1 MDNEYPEEEKTQ
13 EKEEFNIALQPD
25 KIIKTIEAL
34 EKRIDDRF
42 PNSSLTK
49 TCSGFLD
56 IAQHSHENIVYIGR
70 PNLPIR
76 IFAVAI
82 IIMGVIGISYSFTL
96 VDFSFSHLTFVDI
109 VTLAEATINDLVL
122 LGAAIFFLVTLEV
135 RLKRNKA
142 IQILDQLRGLAHV
155 IDMHQLT
162 KDPIMVGVIK
172 LKTYNSPERTLSKFE
187 LQRYL
192 DYCSE
197 MLSLIGKVAAL
208 YSQSLP
214 DDVIVGAVNEIES
227 LTSGLSRKVWQKIII
242 LAGIDDNPTP
252 RLDTDVQ

>member
-1 MDNEYPEEEKTQ
+1 MASLTPPPEINLALSPK
-13 EKEEFNIALQPD
+13 NI
-25 KIIKTIEAL
+25 INTIKKL
-34 EKRIDDRF
+34 EKRIEDRF
-42 PNSSLTK
+42 PDSSLQK
-49 TCSGFLD
+49 TCYGFSY
-56 IAQHSHENIVYIGR
+56 IAERSHENIQYINR
-70 PNLPIR
+70 PNIPIR
-76 IFAVAI
+76 AFTAAI
-82 IIMGVIGISYSFTL
+82 IIMGMLGIFYSFTL
-96 VDFSFSHLTFVDI
+96 VNFSFGNLTFVDV

-135 RLKRNKA
+135 RLKRAKA
-142 IQILDQLRGLAHV
+142 LKILDQLRGLAHV

-162 KDPIMVGVIK
+162 KDPVMVGIIQFQ
-172 LKTYNSPERTLSKFE
+172 THHSPERTFSKFE

-208 YSQSLP
+208 YSQSLS

-242 LAGIDDNPTP
+242 LSEVEDPDIPE
-252 RLDTDVQ
+252 LDEPK

>member
-1 MDNEYPEEEKTQ
+1 MPHTEVNLVLDST
-13 EKEEFNIALQPD
+13 
-25 KIIKTIEAL
+25 KIMQTIKTL
-34 EKRIDDRF
+34 EKRIEDRF
-42 PNSSLTK
+42 PESSLLK
-49 TCSGFLD
+49 TCKGFIQ
-56 IAQHSHENIVYIGR
+56 IADHSQDNIDFIGR

-76 IFAVAI
+76 AFTLVI
-82 IIMGVIGISYSFTL
+82 ILMGLIALIYSFTL
-96 VDFSFSHLTFVDI
+96 VKFKFSSMTIVDV
-109 VTLAEATINDLVL
+109 VTLAEATINDVVL

-142 IQILDQLRGLAHV
+142 IKILDQLRGLAHV

-162 KDPIMVGVIK
+162 KDPVMVGVIK
-172 LKTYNSPERTLSKFE
+172 LKTYNSPERSLSKFE

-214 DDVIVGAVNEIES
+214 DDVIVTVVNEIES

-242 LAGIDDNPTP
+242 LGEIDDNP
-252 RLDTDVQ
+252 RLVLNMDVE

>member
-1 MDNEYPEEEKTQ
+1 MGLLPKPT
-13 EKEEFNIALQPD
+13 EFNLVLKP
-25 KIIKTIEAL
+25 KSIINTINKL

-42 PNSSLTK
+42 PKSSLKK
-49 TCSGFLD
+49 TCKGFLY
-56 IAQHSHENIVYIGR
+56 IAEQSNKNIQYIAR
-70 PNLPIR
+70 PNWPIR
-76 IFAVAI
+76 IFTLAI
-82 IIMGVIGISYSFTL
+82 MLMTLIGVIYSFTL
-96 VDFSFSHLTFVDI
+96 VHFSFTNMTFVDV
-109 VTLAEATINDLVL
+109 VTLAEATINDIVL
-122 LGAAIFFLVTLEV
+122 LGAAIFFLVSFEM

-142 IQILDQLRGLAHV
+142 LKILDQLRGLAHV

-162 KDPIMVGVIK
+162 KDPVMLGVNQ
-172 LKTYNSPERTLSKFE
+172 LHTHNSPERTFSKFE

-227 LTSGLSRKVWQKIII
+227 LTSGLSRKIWQKIII
-242 LAGIDDNPTP
+242 LSEIDDEPT
-252 RLDTDVQ
+252 LILEK

>member
-1 MDNEYPEEEKTQ
+1 MPHNDLNLVLDTS
-13 EKEEFNIALQPD
+13 
-25 KIIKTIEAL
+25 KILNTIYAL
-34 EKRIDDRF
+34 EKRIEDRF
-42 PNSSLTK
+42 PESSLLK
-49 TCSGFLD
+49 TCKGFTQ
-56 IAQHSHENIVYIGR
+56 IANHSQENIAYIGR

-76 IFAVAI
+76 AFALVI
-82 IIMGVIGISYSFTL
+82 ILMGLIGIIYSFTL
-96 VDFSFSHLTFVDI
+96 INFKFANLGFVDV

-142 IQILDQLRGLAHV
+142 IKILDQLRGLAHV

-172 LKTYNSPERTLSKFE
+172 LQTYNSPERTLSKFE

-214 DDVIVGAVNEIES
+214 DDVIVGVVNEIES
-227 LTSGLSRKVWQKIII
+227 LTSGLSRKVWQKIMI
-242 LAGIDDNPTP
+242 LADVDDKPKLSLEMDID
-252 RLDTDVQ
+252 

>member
-1 MDNEYPEEEKTQ
+1 MSILPQQPEVNLALKPE
-13 EKEEFNIALQPD
+13 NI
-25 KIIKTIEAL
+25 INTISEL
-34 EKRIDDRF
+34 EKRIEDRF
-42 PNSSLTK
+42 PESSLRK
-49 TCSGFLD
+49 TCQGFLQ
-56 IAQHSHENIVYIGR
+56 IADQSHDNIEFIGR

-76 IFAVAI
+76 FFTLMVIS
-82 IIMGVIGISYSFTL
+82 MGVIGIIYSFTL
-96 VDFSFSHLTFVDI
+96 VNFSFGSLNFVDV
-109 VTLAEATINDLVL
+109 VTLAEATINDFVL
-122 LGAAIFFLVTLEV
+122 LGAAIFFLVTIEL
-135 RLKRNKA
+135 RIKRGKALK
-142 IQILDQLRGLAHV
+142 ILDQLRGLAHV

-162 KDPIMVGVIK
+162 KDPIMVGIIK
-172 LKTYNSPERTLSKFE
+172 LQTYNSPKRTFSKFE

-242 LAGIDDNPTP
+242 LAEVDDSP
-252 RLDTDVQ
+252 RLEIEN

>member
-1 MDNEYPEEEKTQ
+1 MPYTEVNLVLD
-13 EKEEFNIALQPD
+13 AS
-25 KIIKTIEAL
+25 KIMRTIKKL
-34 EKRIDDRF
+34 EKRIEDRF
-42 PNSSLTK
+42 PNSSLQK
-49 TCSGFLD
+49 TCKGFIQ
-56 IAQHSHENIVYIGR
+56 IADHSQENIDYIGR
-70 PNLPIR
+70 TNLPIR
-76 IFAVAI
+76 IFALAI
-82 IIMGVIGISYSFTL
+82 ILMGLIGIFYSFTL
-96 VDFSFSHLTFVDI
+96 VQFKFANLTFVDV

-142 IQILDQLRGLAHV
+142 IKILDQLRGLAHV

-162 KDPIMVGVIK
+162 KDPVMVGVIK
-172 LKTYNSPERTLSKFE
+172 LQTYNSPERTFSKFE

-208 YSQSLP
+208 YSQNLP
-214 DDVIVGAVNEIES
+214 DDVIVSSVNDIES

-242 LAGIDDNPTP
+242 LADIDDNLKFS
-252 RLDTDVQ
+252 LDTTLD